1 MKVIVFNGDSGSAQI
16 LTPNYPKGMTPEE
29 EAQLL
34 SRLQVTDVMPLP
46 DGSQRPS
53 FVKEVDSPEITRMSM
68 LYSSWKV
75 SDSGDVYWNADTG
88 REIKRGVFRAL
99 RKPLLEKLDVQ
110 FMRALEDGDTA
121 TIAAIAAKKKTLRD
135 VTLIDLSQYD
145 TPETLNA
152 FTPEVLKEN

>member
-1 MKVIVFNGDSGSAQI
+1 
-16 LTPNYPKGMTPEE
+16 
-29 EAQLL
+29 
-34 SRLQVTDVMPLP
+34 MPLP

-75 SDSGDVYWNADTG
+75 SDSGDVYWNADAG
-88 REIKRGVFRAL
+88 REIKRGVL
-99 RKPLLEKLDVQ
+99 RKPLLEKLDVH

-121 TIAAIAAKKKTLRD
+121 TIAAIAAKKKALRD